1 MCARVPISNL
11 RYWRDKQGHE
21 TDFIWQPRSKAVT
34 AIECKWSARDFN
46 PTNFQIF
53 AKSYP
58 KATLIA
64 VATDAKPAFTR
75 ENGGVKVEFIT
86 LDTLIER
93 ITSK

>member
-1 MCARVPISNL
+1 M
-11 RYWRDKQGHE
+11 
-21 TDFIWQPRSKAVT
+21 
-34 AIECKWSARDFN
+34 AIECKWSAKDFA
-46 PTNFQIF
+46 PGNFQIF

-58 KATLIA
+58 NAILVV

-75 ENGGVKVEFIT
+75 EYSGVKVEFIT